1 MSFERIHKP
10 TIDSIL
16 GKFKTEQASYVC
28 RSCDGEKRRVRPRR
42 AELGLAGT
50 SKVTETLERVIGL
63 LGSSTSFDQAA
74 KMLKRITGLSGIN
87 AKRIERVT
95 KQLGDKVIAFREA
108 EETAPDPAKKVCL
121 EVDGTGI
128 PMRPEETEGRPGK
141 GKDGVA
147 KTREGK
153 MALAIRSDSET
164 VLYDAG
170 IEPVTS
176 KLDEPTF
183 TDRFLRLAKLSGFDN
198 AEQQVLISDGA
209 EWIPHMVLSHY
220 PNTTT
225 ILDFYHAAQHIHAAC
240 AEHYAEDSQA
250 KSKFKELKHKM
261 KTGELD
267 SVIRC
272 LQQFGTSKQADYLLK
287 NRHRLDYPSFKA
299 ANLPIASAR
308 VESACKNVIGTRF
321 KQGGMRWSLKGVR
334 PVLALRCLICSD
346 RLGAYYDASKKA
358 RQSWL
363 TDLEQPL
370 AMAA

>member
-1 MSFERIHKP
+1 MCYERSHNP

-16 GKFKTEQASYVC
+16 GKFRTAQTRYVC

-42 AELGLAGT
+42 AEPGLADA

-63 LGSSTSFDQAA
+63 LGSAMSFP
-74 KMLKRITGLSGIN
+74 KGKEMLEQITGLRGIN
-87 AKRIERVT
+87 AKWVERIT
-95 KQLGDKVIAFREA
+95 KQLGAKVIAFQEA
-108 EETAPDPAKKVCL
+108 VVADPDPAEKVFL
-121 EVDGTGI
+121 EVDCTGI

-153 MALAIRSDSET
+153 MALAIRSDSKT

-170 IEPVTS
+170 IHPVTS

-183 TDRFLRLAKLSGFDN
+183 TERFLRLAKLSGFDK
-198 AEQQVLISDGA
+198 AELHVLVSDGA
-209 EWIPHMVLSHY
+209 EWIRHMVLSHF
-220 PNTTT
+220 PNTTL

-240 AEHYAEDSQA
+240 AEHYAEDSQT
-250 KSKFKELKHKM
+250 KSKFKELRHKM

-272 LQQFGTSKQADYLLK
+272 LQQFGASKQADYLLK
-287 NRHRLDYPSFKA
+287 NRDRLDYPSFKA
-299 ANLPIASAR
+299 AKLPIASTR

-321 KQGGMRWSLKGVR
+321 KQGGMRWSLKGVK

-346 RLGAYYDASKKA
+346 RLGDYYDSSKKA
-358 RQSWL
+358 RQSS
-363 TDLEQPL
+363 L
-370 AMAA
+370 AGIEPQLAAAT